1 MWDNMQKEEPDK
13 VYYYKDIKHWEGNWE
28 LIDGIPYLLA
38 SPSYDHQHVVGE
50 LHLELASYFKN
61 RGCRV
66 ILSPFDV
73 QLDINEPEDE
83 AKTVLQPDLLVVCD
97 TNKITK
103 NRLKGA
109 PDIVIEVL
117 SASTGIRDRDQKYY
131 LYEKN
136 GVKEYW
142 IVDPSNRTV
151 EVLGWKDG
159 YFQKRAVF
167 GPEDTLVSI
176 LYPDLQINLA
186 NILNI

>member
-1 MWDNMQKEEPDK
+1 MSNEETDK
-13 VYYYKDIKHWEGNWE
+13 VYSYKDIKNKAGNWE
-28 LIDGIPYLLA
+28 LIDGIPYLLT
-38 SPSYDHQHVVGE
+38 SPPYEHQYVVGE

-61 RGCRV
+61 RGCKV
-66 ILSPFDV
+66 ILSPFGV
-73 QLDINEPEDE
+73 QLDVNESEDE
-83 AKTVLQPDLLVVCD
+83 AKIVLQPDLLVVCD
-97 TNKITK
+97 KNKITK

-117 SASTGIRDRDQKYY
+117 SASTGVRDRNQKYY
-131 LYEKN
+131 LYERN

-159 YFQKRAVF
+159 YFQKRSVF
-167 GPEDTLVSI
+167 GPEDKLISI

-186 NILNI
+186 NIFNV

>member
-1 MWDNMQKEEPDK
+1 MSNEESDK
-13 VYYYKDIKHWEGNWE
+13 VYSYEDIKNKEGNWE
-28 LIDGIPYLLA
+28 LIEGIPYLLT
-38 SPSYDHQHVVGE
+38 SPPHEHQYVVGE
-50 LHLELASYFKN
+50 LHIELASYFKN
-61 RGCRV
+61 RGCKV

-73 QLDINEPEDE
+73 QLDVNESEDE
-83 AKTVLQPDLLVVCD
+83 AKIVLQPDLLVICD
-97 TNKITK
+97 TNKITR

-117 SASTGIRDRDQKYY
+117 SASTGVRDRNQKYY
-131 LYEKN
+131 LYERH

-167 GPEDTLVSI
+167 GSEDKLVSI

-186 NILNI
+186 NIFNV

>member
-1 MWDNMQKEEPDK
+1 MINEESDK
-13 VYYYKDIKHWEGNWE
+13 VSSYKDIKNKEGNWE
-28 LIDGIPYLLA
+28 LIDGIPYLLT
-38 SPSYDHQHVVGE
+38 SPSYEHQYVVGE

-61 RGCRV
+61 HGCKV
-66 ILSPFDV
+66 ILSPFYV
-73 QLDINEPEDE
+73 QLDVNESEDE
-83 AKTVLQPDLLVVCD
+83 AKIVLLPDLLVVCD
-97 TNKITK
+97 TNKISR

-117 SASTGIRDRDQKYY
+117 SASTGVRDRNQKYY

-136 GVKEYW
+136 GVKEYL

-167 GPEDTLVSI
+167 GPEDKLISI

-186 NILNI
+186 NIFDV